1 MYGKA
6 TGVSLFLGVVDG
18 GWISLLSF
26 SGILK
31 IHDLYSLAA
40 SALFTCVVSAFFPC
54 SLDGIVLAL

>member
-6 TGVSLFLGVVDG
+6 IGVTLFLEVVDG
-18 GWISLLSF
+18 GWTSPLSF

-31 IHDLYSLAA
+31 IHDLCSLAA
-40 SALFTCVVSAFFPC
+40 SALFACVFSAFFSC